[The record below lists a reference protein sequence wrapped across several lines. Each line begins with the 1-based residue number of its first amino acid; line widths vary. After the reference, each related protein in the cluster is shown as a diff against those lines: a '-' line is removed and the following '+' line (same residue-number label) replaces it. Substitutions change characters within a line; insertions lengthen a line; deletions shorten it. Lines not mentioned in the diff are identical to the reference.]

1 MPGNFKD
8 QQNPELM
15 EKFFGLVWSMLRMVQ
30 LVYFKGATNI
40 LRNFF

>member
-30 LVYFKGATNI
+30 LVYFKGVTNI
-40 LRNFF
+40 LRIFF